1 MVERP
6 RTEGRTSAKRRAQSA
21 SAGSATASAVEHA
34 PSRPPAAGF
43 KPIKTRRI
51 FEEICD
57 SIRQKLVS
65 GELKAGDRLPPERDL
80 SELFAVSR
88 TAVREALRSL
98 EIAGIVDLKKGSKGG
113 AFVTEAGAAQVTR
126 TFQDMLDFGRVSLE
140 TLLEARLLIMD
151 VVVRAACERATPAD
165 IAALKRNIAETI
177 EMTKAGMY
185 EERTLKAVEFST
197 LLADA
202 TGNPVLS
209 AILAAMAAVIRGFV
223 VAAGPPG
230 LDSII
235 PSRKRLIE
243 QIQARD
249 ADGACATMRSYL
261 VSLNAHLLQAQKA
274 RDAEPPRPPR
284 TRKTSS
290 RRVRSSAP

>member
-6 RTEGRTSAKRRAQSA
+6 RTEGPTAAKRRTSSA
-21 SAGSATASAVEHA
+21 SAASEKARAVERAA
-34 PSRPPAAGF
+34 PRPSASGF

-113 AFVTEAGAAQVTR
+113 AFVTEAGVAQVTR
-126 TFQDMLDFGRVSLE
+126 TFQDMLDFGRASLE

-151 VVVRAACERATPAD
+151 VVVRTACERATPAD
-165 IAALKRNIAETI
+165 IAALKRNVAETI

-197 LLADA
+197 LLANA

-209 AILAAMAAVIRGFV
+209 AILEAMAAVIRGFV
-223 VAAGPPG
+223 VAAGPPA

-243 QIQARD
+243 QIQKRD
-249 ADGACATMRSYL
+249 ADGACATMHSYL
-261 VSLNAHLLQAQKA
+261 VSLTAHLLQAQKA
-274 RDAEPPRPPR
+274 RHAEPPRPR
-284 TRKTSS
+284 ARKAPA
-290 RRVRSSAP
+290 RRPTAPAS